1 MDMTGFR
8 MIPAGQGL
16 MMPASEPWK
25 PVEFGYVLAM
35 WVVMMI
41 GMMTPS
47 VAPMILIYA
56 RVGRQAVKD
65 GKPFAATAWFAG
77 GYLLAWLAFSLMAT
91 SAQWML
97 ERATLLTPMMA
108 SANNLLG
115 GIVLIAA
122 GLYQWTP
129 LKEACLFN
137 CQSPLTFISRNGGFR
152 SDPSGALVLGMRHG
166 IYCVGCC
173 WALMVLLFVGG
184 IMNLS
189 GLPHSQSLFCWR
201 KLCPTARSLPG
212 SLAVFS
218 CWQVDGC
225 SFKMEQPVHWWTSR
239 GSVVCSYR
247 GARCDWKHSCLST
260 RLPGT
265 MGTDILG
272 LVPFDDCRLLSKLR
286 CLFRRLSSCLAD

>member
-1 MDMTGFR
+1 MGTSVLEAVLRRDRGIIIAALVLLTALAWTDLVWLADDMSMGGMDMTGFR

-16 MMPASEPWK
+16 MMLASEPWK
-25 PVEFGYVLAM
+25 AIEFAYVLAM

-56 RVGRQAVKD
+56 RVGRQALND

-115 GIVLIAA
+115 GVVLIAA

-137 CQSPLTFISRNGGFR
+137 CQSPLTFITRHGGFR
-152 SDPSGALVLGMRHG
+152 GDQSGALTLGLRHG
-166 IYCVGCC
+166 LYCVGCC
-173 WALMVLLFVGG
+173 WAPMVLLFVGG
-184 IMNLS
+184 VMNLFWIAALAILVLLEKVMPYGQIIARLAG
-189 GLPHSQSLFCWR
+189 GLFM
-201 KLCPTARSLPG
+201 
-212 SLAVFS
+212 LAGG
-218 CWQVDGC
+218 W
-225 SFKMEQPVHWWTSR
+225 
-239 GSVVCSYR
+239 
-247 GARCDWKHSCLST
+247 
-260 RLPGT
+260 
-265 MGTDILG
+265 IL
-272 LVPFDDCRLLSKLR
+272 VQN
-286 CLFRRLSSCLAD
+286 A